1 MQYPPVLPGPDLNY
15 LIHQVSPFVG
25 LILMFV
31 GVRWLL
37 RSPVGEAF
45 AERVRQR
52 SLGRWGVAGGEPRRG
67 GAVGGAGA
75 PARGGGSP
83 LPPRRY
89 FSARRPPPRGGGRR
103 GGGRRKN
110 RPPPRGA
117 RGGCLRLPPP

>member
-1 MQYPPVLPGPDLNY
+1 MQYPPVLPGPDVNY

-52 SLGRWGVAGGEPRRG
+52 SLGRWGVAGEDPRRG
-67 GAVGGAGA
+67 GGVGGEGV
-75 PARGGGSP
+75 PLRGGGSAAPPGLGFARGP
-83 LPPRRY
+83 LPPAAG
-89 FSARRPPPRGGGRR
+89 SA
-103 GGGRRKN
+103 
-110 RPPPRGA
+110 
-117 RGGCLRLPPP
+117 LW

>member
-52 SLGRWGVAGGEPRRG
+52 SLGRWGVAGEDPRRG
-67 GAVGGAGA
+67 AAVGEQVSRLEGQGSP
-75 PARGGGSP
+75 PARPLGFAQGP
-83 LPPRRY
+83 LPRR
-89 FSARRPPPRGGGRR
+89 AG
-103 GGGRRKN
+103 
-110 RPPPRGA
+110 
-117 RGGCLRLPPP
+117 

>member
-52 SLGRWGVAGGEPRRG
+52 SLGRWGVAGEDPRRG
-67 GAVGGAGA
+67 GRCGGRGG
-75 PARGGGSP
+75 PVRGGG
-83 LPPRRY
+83 PRPAPAVKTIAT
-89 FSARRPPPRGGGRR
+89 ARWPRGGRSR
-103 GGGRRKN
+103 GGEW
-110 RPPPRGA
+110 
-117 RGGCLRLPPP
+117 

>member
-52 SLGRWGVAGGEPRRG
+52 SLGRWGVAGEDPRRG
-67 GAVGGAGA
+67 GAVGGEGA
-75 PARGGGSP
+75 R
-83 LPPRRY
+83 
-89 FSARRPPPRGGGRR
+89 PRGGGAPRPPRLEFSPGPPPPRR
-103 GGGRRKN
+103 GGGEGGGGRRN
-110 RPPPRGA
+110 HPPAPGGA
-117 RGGCLRLPPP
+117 

>member
-52 SLGRWGVAGGEPRRG
+52 SLGRWGVAGEDPRRG
-67 GAVGGAGA
+67 GPVGGQGARLRGAGSPA
-75 PARGGGSP
+75 PARLGFSPAPAPAAGGGP
-83 LPPRRY
+83 M
-89 FSARRPPPRGGGRR
+89 GR
-103 GGGRRKN
+103 
-110 RPPPRGA
+110 
-117 RGGCLRLPPP
+117 

>member
-1 MQYPPVLPGPDLNY
+1 MQYPPVLPGPDVNY

-52 SLGRWGVAGGEPRRG
+52 SLGRWGVAGGDPRRG
-67 GAVGGAGA
+67 GPVGGERAPLQRGGSPPAPRLGFSPGPPPPRAGARAGGGALKNRHHPAGA
-75 PARGGGSP
+75 PR
-83 LPPRRY
+83 
-89 FSARRPPPRGGGRR
+89 
-103 GGGRRKN
+103 
-110 RPPPRGA
+110 
-117 RGGCLRLPPP
+117 

>member
-1 MQYPPVLPGPDLNY
+1 MQYPPVLPGPDVNY

-52 SLGRWGVAGGEPRRG
+52 SLGRWGVAGGDPRGGAGVGGQGSRPGGAGSPAARRLEFSQRPSAPGAGGTVGGGGTRVAPSRRG
-67 GAVGGAGA
+67 GPGGLLLAA
-75 PARGGGSP
+75 
-83 LPPRRY
+83 
-89 FSARRPPPRGGGRR
+89 
-103 GGGRRKN
+103 
-110 RPPPRGA
+110 
-117 RGGCLRLPPP
+117 

>member
-52 SLGRWGVAGGEPRRG
+52 SLGRWGVAGED
-67 GAVGGAGA
+67 
-75 PARGGGSP
+75 
-83 LPPRRY
+83 
-89 FSARRPPPRGGGRR
+89 PRGGGGV
-103 GGGRRKN
+103 GGGRV
-110 RPPPRGA
+110 PA
-117 RGGCLRLPPP
+117 RGEGSHARPGRGFLQRPLAPRAG

>member
-1 MQYPPVLPGPDLNY
+1 MQYPPVLPGPDVNY

-52 SLGRWGVAGGEPRRG
+52 SLGRWGVAGEEPRRG
-67 GAVGGAGA
+67 GALGGQRGPAERPGSPRAPRPGFSPRA
-75 PARGGGSP
+75 PAQ
-83 LPPRRY
+83 RR
-89 FSARRPPPRGGGRR
+89 RRPAGG
-103 GGGRRKN
+103 
-110 RPPPRGA
+110 
-117 RGGCLRLPPP
+117 

>member
-52 SLGRWGVAGGEPRRG
+52 SLGRWGVAGEDPRRG
-67 GAVGGAGA
+67 GAVGGERSR
-75 PARGGGSP
+75 ARGGGSP
-83 LPPRRY
+83 APPGLG
-89 FSARRPPPRGGGRR
+89 FSRGPAPRR
-103 GGGRRKN
+103 GGGHSGGGGKKN
-110 RPPPRGA
+110 PPPPR
-117 RGGCLRLPPP
+117 

>member
-52 SLGRWGVAGGEPRRG
+52 SLGRWGVAGEDPRRVAALEEQVSRLEG
-67 GAVGGAGA
+67 QVSELAERLDFAERMLAERRERKLGAGQ
-75 PARGGGSP
+75 
-83 LPPRRY
+83 
-89 FSARRPPPRGGGRR
+89 
-103 GGGRRKN
+103 
-110 RPPPRGA
+110 
-117 RGGCLRLPPP
+117 

>member
-1 MQYPPVLPGPDLNY
+1 MQYPPVLPGPDVNY

-52 SLGRWGVAGGEPRRG
+52 SLGRWGVAGGDPRRG
-67 GAVGGAGA
+67 GAAVGEAEQAARAGLPALPGA
-75 PARGGGSP
+75 R
-83 LPPRRY
+83 
-89 FSARRPPPRGGGRR
+89 FSAGTPPPAAEVENGGR
-103 GGGRRKN
+103 
-110 RPPPRGA
+110 PQ
-117 RGGCLRLPPP
+117 

>member
-52 SLGRWGVAGGEPRRG
+52 SLGRLGVAGEDPRG
-67 GAVGGAGA
+67 GARV
-75 PARGGGSP
+75 
-83 LPPRRY
+83 
-89 FSARRPPPRGGGRR
+89 GGRR
-103 GGGRRKN
+103 TPPQAYGTQPARRSHFSVQ
-110 RPPPRGA
+110 PRRRA
-117 RGGCLRLPPP
+117 AE

>member
-52 SLGRWGVAGGEPRRG
+52 SLGRWGVAGGEP
-67 GAVGGAGA
+67 
-75 PARGGGSP
+75 
-83 LPPRRY
+83 
-89 FSARRPPPRGGGRR
+89 
-103 GGGRRKN
+103 
-110 RPPPRGA
+110 PRGA
-117 RGGCLRLPPP
+117 AVGAEGSTRPWGGPRRAPGVGLSRAPAAQPRGVPTGAGERSRVTAAP

>member
-52 SLGRWGVAGGEPRRG
+52 SLGRWGVAGEDPRRG
-67 GAVGGAGA
+67 GGVGGEMVRRRE
-75 PARGGGSP
+75 RGS
-83 LPPRRY
+83 RV
-89 FSARRPPPRGGGRR
+89 PPPLEFGPRPLSPGVGGQ
-103 GGGRRKN
+103 GG
-110 RPPPRGA
+110 A
-117 RGGCLRLPPP
+117 

>member
-1 MQYPPVLPGPDLNY
+1 MQYPPVLPGPDVNY

-52 SLGRWGVAGGEPRRG
+52 SLGRWGVAGEDPRRG
-67 GAVGGAGA
+67 GAVGGEKSP
-75 PARGGGSP
+75 PARGGS
-83 LPPRRY
+83 
-89 FSARRPPPRGGGRR
+89 PPPPGLKFPRGPPPPPGGGQD
-103 GGGRRKN
+103 GGG
-110 RPPPRGA
+110 A
-117 RGGCLRLPPP
+117 R

>member
-1 MQYPPVLPGPDLNY
+1 MQYPPVLPGPDVNY

-52 SLGRWGVAGGEPRRG
+52 SLGRWGVAGEDPRRG
-67 GAVGGAGA
+67 GAVGGQGA
-75 PARGGGSP
+75 RARGGG
-83 LPPRRY
+83 PPAARGLD
-89 FSARRPPPRGGGRR
+89 FAARRLAPRR
-103 GGGRRKN
+103 GGPMGGGGLRS
-110 RPPPRGA
+110 PPPTGGSPRGVCRA
-117 RGGCLRLPPP
+117 SP

>member
-1 MQYPPVLPGPDLNY
+1 MQYPPVLPGPDVNY

-52 SLGRWGVAGGEPRRG
+52 SLGRWGVAGEDPRRG
-67 GAVGGAGA
+67 GGVGEGGVRAQGEGFA
-75 PARGGGSP
+75 LPARLNFFQRPRAHARGG
-83 LPPRRY
+83 RWV
-89 FSARRPPPRGGGRR
+89 GGGD
-103 GGGRRKN
+103 
-110 RPPPRGA
+110 
-117 RGGCLRLPPP
+117 

>member
-52 SLGRWGVAGGEPRRG
+52 SLGRWGVAGEDPRRG
-67 GAVGGAGA
+67 GPVGGGRA
-75 PARGGGSP
+75 PPPRGGSRPPPAPEFSP
-83 LPPRRY
+83 PP
-89 FSARRPPPRGGGRR
+89 PPPRGGGRD
-103 GGGRRKN
+103 GGGAMKN
-110 RPPPRGA
+110 AHP
-117 RGGCLRLPPP
+117 

>member
-1 MQYPPVLPGPDLNY
+1 MQYPPVLPGPDVNY

-52 SLGRWGVAGGEPRRG
+52 SLGRWGVAGED
-67 GAVGGAGA
+67 
-75 PARGGGSP
+75 
-83 LPPRRY
+83 
-89 FSARRPPPRGGGRR
+89 PPRGGGLEGARSRAAGGGAPARRRR
-103 GGGRRKN
+103 GFPRRP
-110 RPPPRGA
+110 RPPRA
-117 RGGCLRLPPP
+117 RGDPSGR

>member
-52 SLGRWGVAGGEPRRG
+52 SLGRWGVAGEDPRRG
-67 GAVGGAGA
+67 GAVGGEEARV
-75 PARGGGSP
+75 RGGGSP
-83 LPPRRY
+83 APPGFYFSPRPPPPRRGG
-89 FSARRPPPRGGGRR
+89 RVGGG
-103 GGGRRKN
+103 GIRK
-110 RPPPRGA
+110 PP
-117 RGGCLRLPPP
+117 

>member
-52 SLGRWGVAGGEPRRG
+52 SLGRWGVAGEDPRRG
-67 GAVGGAGA
+67 GAVGGERARV
-75 PARGGGSP
+75 RGGGSP
-83 LPPRRY
+83 GAPRVD
-89 FSARRPPPRGGGRR
+89 FSRRPPPPRRAGPSGGGGVR
-103 GGGRRKN
+103 N
-110 RPPPRGA
+110 
-117 RGGCLRLPPP
+117 

>member
-52 SLGRWGVAGGEPRRG
+52 SLGRWGVAGGDPRRG
-67 GAVGGAGA
+67 GAVGGEGA
-75 PARGGGSP
+75 RLLGGGSP
-83 LPPRRY
+83 LPRRLEFAPRP
-89 FSARRPPPRGGGRR
+89 PPPRGGR
-103 GGGRRKN
+103 
-110 RPPPRGA
+110 
-117 RGGCLRLPPP
+117 

>member
-52 SLGRWGVAGGEPRRG
+52 SLGRWGVAGGDAPPGPTPPGAKSPRPHASPHTAPNPRV
-67 GAVGGAGA
+67 AAGA
-75 PARGGGSP
+75 P
-83 LPPRRY
+83 PRTRL
-89 FSARRPPPRGGGRR
+89 ARR
-103 GGGRRKN
+103 
-110 RPPPRGA
+110 
-117 RGGCLRLPPP
+117 

>member
-52 SLGRWGVAGGEPRRG
+52 SLGRWGVAGGGPRRG
-67 GAVGGAGA
+67 GAVEGSITAPRGRVPGSPTRLNFPGATPPAAGTA
-75 PARGGGSP
+75 ILARG
-83 LPPRRY
+83 LEETPPSLGR
-89 FSARRPPPRGGGRR
+89 PPRGC
-103 GGGRRKN
+103 
-110 RPPPRGA
+110 A
-117 RGGCLRLPPP
+117 

>member
-1 MQYPPVLPGPDLNY
+1 MQYPPVLPGPDVNY

-52 SLGRWGVAGGEPRRG
+52 SLGRWGVAGEDPRRG
-67 GAVGGAGA
+67 AGLEGAVSQVQGA
-75 PARGGGSP
+75 GSP
-83 LPPRRY
+83 LAPRLKFVPGPPR
-89 FSARRPPPRGGGRR
+89 PPRGRD
-103 GGGRRKN
+103 
-110 RPPPRGA
+110 
-117 RGGCLRLPPP
+117 

>member
-1 MQYPPVLPGPDLNY
+1 MQYPPVLPGPDVNY

-52 SLGRWGVAGGEPRRG
+52 SLGRWGVAGGEPPRG
-67 GAVGGAGA
+67 GAVGEEKVSAHTDGPQLTPRAYFCPA
-75 PARGGGSP
+75 PRP
-83 LPPRRY
+83 LPPGAANVCGASET
-89 FSARRPPPRGGGRR
+89 SA
-103 GGGRRKN
+103 
-110 RPPPRGA
+110 
-117 RGGCLRLPPP
+117 LT

>member
-52 SLGRWGVAGGEPRRG
+52 SLGRWGVAGEDPRRG
-67 GAVGGAGA
+67 GGVGGEGSRPEGEGA
-75 PARGGGSP
+75 PRAGRVDFAHRPPAQRRGRRMGARARGG
-83 LPPRRY
+83 
-89 FSARRPPPRGGGRR
+89 ARTRG
-103 GGGRRKN
+103 
-110 RPPPRGA
+110 
-117 RGGCLRLPPP
+117 

>member
-1 MQYPPVLPGPDLNY
+1 MQYPPVLPGPDVNY

-52 SLGRWGVAGGEPRRG
+52 SLGRWGVAGEDPRRG
-67 GAVGGAGA
+67 GAVGGEGVRAPGGAGKHT
-75 PARGGGSP
+75 PVNPTHTKILFR
-83 LPPRRY
+83 L
-89 FSARRPPPRGGGRR
+89 FLFKKKKQ
-103 GGGRRKN
+103 RKK
-110 RPPPRGA
+110 
-117 RGGCLRLPPP
+117 

>member
-52 SLGRWGVAGGEPRRG
+52 SLGRWGVAGGDPRRG
-67 GAVGGAGA
+67 GGVGGGRARPRGGGA
-75 PARGGGSP
+75 AAPPPRDFSRGPPARGGGHAGRGGGDRKP
-83 LPPRRY
+83 PPRR
-89 FSARRPPPRGGGRR
+89 R
-103 GGGRRKN
+103 
-110 RPPPRGA
+110 
-117 RGGCLRLPPP
+117 

>member
-52 SLGRWGVAGGEPRRG
+52 SLGRWGVAGEDPRRG
-67 GAVGGAGA
+67 GGVGGERVR
-75 PARGGGSP
+75 PRGGGSRP
-83 LPPRRY
+83 APGVE
-89 FSARRPPPRGGGRR
+89 FSPRPPAPRGGG
-103 GGGRRKN
+103 
-110 RPPPRGA
+110 
-117 RGGCLRLPPP
+117 

>member
-52 SLGRWGVAGGEPRRG
+52 SLGRWGVAGEDPRRG
-67 GAVGGAGA
+67 AGVGGEVARPGGGGVRA
-75 PARGGGSP
+75 ARGLRFRP
-83 LPPRRY
+83 APPRQR
-89 FSARRPPPRGGGRR
+89 AGRTV
-103 GGGRRKN
+103 G
-110 RPPPRGA
+110 
-117 RGGCLRLPPP
+117 

>member
-52 SLGRWGVAGGEPRRG
+52 SLGRWGVAGEDPPRVG
-67 GAVGGAGA
+67 PVGG
-75 PARGGGSP
+75 RRSP
-83 LPPRRY
+83 
-89 FSARRPPPRGGGRR
+89 GRR
-103 GGGRRKN
+103 GGSPRWPRVEFCPN
-110 RPPPRGA
+110 PRPRA
-117 RGGCLRLPPP
+117 AAS

>member
-52 SLGRWGVAGGEPRRG
+52 SLGRWGVAGEDPRRG
-67 GAVGGAGA
+67 AGFGGEVARLARAGPRVAGRVGFRRRPVAAAAGGPDGAGA
-75 PARGGGSP
+75 R
-83 LPPRRY
+83 
-89 FSARRPPPRGGGRR
+89 
-103 GGGRRKN
+103 
-110 RPPPRGA
+110 
-117 RGGCLRLPPP
+117 

>member
-1 MQYPPVLPGPDLNY
+1 MQYPPVLPGPDVNY

-52 SLGRWGVAGGEPRRG
+52 SLGRWGVAGEDPRRG
-67 GAVGGAGA
+67 GAVGGEGA
-75 PARGGGSP
+75 RLARGGSQPARRFDFSQRP
-83 LPPRRY
+83 LAPRRGG
-89 FSARRPPPRGGGRR
+89 PIGGGGR
-103 GGGRRKN
+103 
-110 RPPPRGA
+110 
-117 RGGCLRLPPP
+117 